1 MKYRELEHLTKSEQ
15 ERTIKTIEDILDAAR
30 ALSDEGKLDA
40 LTVRALS
47 SKSGYTAK
55 TIYRYFE
62 KFDDVFLSLFL
73 WRRKKAIDEV
83 AQIIQA
89 HDCYKPLIDLI
100 SKITQAGIQEWDSK
114 PRVIIKMV
122 IRKFFRNCKEPEKY
136 NILMDVLIAPFIDA
150 QKRDQTNTFRI
161 TTENDMRLQIRAIQ
175 TAIRNPFFED
185 DPIAGTDE
193 HRRLV
198 IEMGVRLLCKPAA

>member
-1 MKYRELEHLTKSEQ
+1 MAQ
-15 ERTIKTIEDILDAAR
+15 
-30 ALSDEGKLDA
+30 
-40 LTVRALS
+40 
-47 SKSGYTAK
+47 
-55 TIYRYFE
+55 
-62 KFDDVFLSLFL
+62 
-73 WRRKKAIDEV
+73 KKAIDEV

-100 SKITQAGIQEWDSK
+100 SKITQAGIQEWSSK

-122 IRKFFRNCKEPEKY
+122 IRKYFRHCKEPEKY